1 MRLYEATGVGT
12 CLITDW
18 KQNLSNIFELD
29 KEILTFQSVE
39 ELNDKVNYFLEHEDK
54 RAKIAI
60 NGQKRV
66 LKENTYYYRMKQ
78 LLRLIEEYL

>member
-1 MRLYEATGVGT
+1 
-12 CLITDW
+12 
-18 KQNLSNIFELD
+18 LD

-39 ELNDKVNYFLEHEDK
+39 ELNDKVNYLLEHEDE

-60 NGQKRV
+60 KGQTRV

-78 LLRLIEEYL
+78 LLRIIEEYL